1 MCFSAQASFLAGI
14 GLSGFGIYILQS
26 VKKKEE
32 VPLKS
37 IPLMFGIQ
45 QLFEGI
51 VWVTQSV
58 PEYAFYN
65 QIGRYGFLF
74 FALIVWPVWIPYS
87 LYQITT
93 EEKKKRYLAGFLG
106 IGATVSSGL
115 GWILWNK
122 GAVALISCN
131 HIEYVLQVPKDLVK
145 ISLVWY
151 ALATIVPFFVM
162 RKKVFQQFGLL
173 LTGSILISLFFFLN
187 WFTSVW
193 CFFSALLSIFI
204 YKLK

>member
-14 GLSGFGIYILQS
+14 GLSGFGIYILRA
-26 VKKKEE
+26 VKNKKEI
-32 VPLKS
+32 PLKA

-45 QLFEGI
+45 QLFEGV
-51 VWVTQSV
+51 VWVTQSI
-58 PEYAFYN
+58 PEYIFYN
-65 QIGRYGFLF
+65 QISRYGFLF

-93 EEKKKRYLAGFLG
+93 EEKKKRCLAAFLG

-115 GWILWNK
+115 GWILWDK

-131 HIEYVLQVPKDLVK
+131 HIEYILQVPKDLMGV
-145 ISLVWY
+145 SLVWY
-151 ALATIVPFFVM
+151 ALATIVPFFVL
-162 RKKVFQQFGLL
+162 KKKLFQQFGLL
-173 LTGSILISLFFFLN
+173 LAGSILISLLFFLN

-193 CFFSALLSIFI
+193 CFFSALLSIYI